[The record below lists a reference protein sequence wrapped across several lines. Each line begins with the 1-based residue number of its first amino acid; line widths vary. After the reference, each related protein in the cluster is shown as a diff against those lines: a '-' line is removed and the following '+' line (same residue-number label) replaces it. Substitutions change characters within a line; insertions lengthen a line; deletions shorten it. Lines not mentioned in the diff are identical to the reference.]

1 MNKLIPVLFF
11 CSFFYFTQACK
22 PMICPAYQ
30 SAFILDDSVRL
41 SKFSLFGIDSLP
53 KGFVTSKDKY
63 GNRNIGIIDDLHVAQ
78 REKEL
83 KTIEMVTVFPKTI
96 PPPVDT
102 TETLPFTVPSDSLRQ
117 GAVVAP
123 QPTVASTGN

>member
-1 MNKLIPVLFF
+1 MNKLPLAIFI
-11 CSFFYFTQACK
+11 CGIFYTIQACK

-41 SKFSLFGIDSLP
+41 AQFSLFGSDSLP
-53 KGFVTSKDKY
+53 KGFITSKDKH

-83 KTIEMVTVFPKTI
+83 KTIEMVTVFPKTV
-96 PPPVDT
+96 PAPVDT
-102 TETLPFTVPSDSLRQ
+102 TETLPFTVPSDSTQ
-117 GAVVAP
+117 QSSVPAP
-123 QPTVASTGN
+123 QQTVASTGN

>member
-11 CSFFYFTQACK
+11 CGFLYSIQACK

-41 SKFSLFGIDSLP
+41 AKFSLFDIDSLP
-53 KGFVTSKDKY
+53 KGYVSSKDKY
-63 GNRNIGIIDDLHVAQ
+63 GNKTIGIMDDLPVAQ

-83 KTIEMVTVFPKTI
+83 RTIEMVTVFPKVI
-96 PPPVDT
+96 PAPVDT
-102 TETLPFTVPSDSLRQ
+102 TETLPFTVPTDSLQQ
-117 GAVVAP
+117 GAIITP
-123 QPTVASTGN
+123 QPTVASSGN